1 MYYKYR
7 QEKPPVKESFF
18 VPFNFASV
26 MASSANTLMKKK
38 KIIFCAVDTLVC
50 DARKT
55 GF

>member
-7 QEKPPVKESFF
+7 QEKPPVKEIFF

-26 MASSANTLMKKK
+26 MASSANTLMEK
-38 KIIFCAVDTLVC
+38 KIIFCFAVDTLVC
-50 DARKT
+50 DVRKT